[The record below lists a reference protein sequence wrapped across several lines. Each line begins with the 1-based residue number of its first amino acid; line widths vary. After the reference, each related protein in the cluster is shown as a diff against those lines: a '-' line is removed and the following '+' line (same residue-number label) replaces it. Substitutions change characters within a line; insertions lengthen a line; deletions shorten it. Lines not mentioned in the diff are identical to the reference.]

1 MHIVD
6 RRLNPGGKSLENRQR
21 FLRRAKAAIREAVRE
36 SSRSRGIREI
46 DQGGEISIPVDT
58 VREPRFQRSRS
69 GGQRSSVVPGNKK
82 FVSGDRLPKDKS
94 GGGGSGSTGAQDG
107 GGEDDFRFVL
117 SQDEYLDLFFD
128 DLELPNMAKRVLGVT
143 EGRAL
148 QRAGYSVSGSP
159 TNLAVARTMR
169 NSLARRSALRRPK
182 QGEIDALGREI
193 EVRSLEDG
201 PNDPEVAAMRARLD
215 ALAARGR
222 RVPYIDPIDLRFRRF
237 NPVPKPVSQAV
248 MFCLMDTSGS
258 MTEHMKD
265 LAKRFFALL
274 YLFLKRRYRHVD
286 VVFIRHTHV
295 AEEVDEETFFHSR
308 ESGGTIVSTALQKM
322 IEVAAARY
330 RPDAWNIY
338 GAQASDGDNSASD
351 RDLTT
356 SLLADQVLPLCQYF
370 AYLEVGRE
378 SGGPSVGFL
387 PHATDLWQTYERT
400 GLVGPT
406 FAMSRATS
414 RTDIYPVFRKLF
426 ERKAATPAD
435 GKPS

>member
-6 RRLNPGGKSLENRQR
+6 RRLNPGGKSFENRQR

-36 SSRSRGIREI
+36 SSKGRGIKEI
-46 DQGGEISIPVDT
+46 DRGGEVSIPVDT
-58 VREPRFQRSRS
+58 VREPRFHRSRA
-69 GGQRSSVVPGNKK
+69 GGQRSSVLPGNKK
-82 FVSGDRLPKDKS
+82 FVIGDKVSKEKS
-94 GGGGSGSTGAQDG
+94 GGGGAGSAGAESG

-143 EGRAL
+143 EGRVL

-159 TNLAVARTMR
+159 ASLAVGRTMR

-182 QGEIDALGREI
+182 QEEIVALGQEVEALSRENGADHDD
-193 EVRSLEDG
+193 VL
-201 PNDPEVAAMRARLD
+201 ALQAKLD
-215 ALAARGR
+215 ALVGRSR

-237 NPVPKPVSQAV
+237 QPVPKPVSQAV

-274 YLFLKRRYRHVD
+274 YLFLKRRYRNVD

-295 AEEVDEETFFHSR
+295 ADEVDEDAFFHSR
-308 ESGGTIVSTALQKM
+308 ESGGTVVSTALQKM
-322 IEVAAARY
+322 SEIIAKRY
-330 RPDAWNIY
+330 PVDGWNIY
-338 GAQASDGDNSASD
+338 GAQASDGDNSSSD
-351 RDLTT
+351 RGVIAA
-356 SLLADQVLPLCQYF
+356 LLEKDILPLCQYF

-378 SGGPSVGFL
+378 QGSGVGFIT
-387 PHATDLWQTYERT
+387 HATELWQTYEKT
-400 GLVGPT
+400 GLVGGT
-406 FAMSRATS
+406 FAMCRATS
-414 RTDIYPVFRKLF
+414 RVDIYPVFRKLF
-426 ERKAATPAD
+426 ERKAASPAD
-435 GKPS
+435 GRPS